1 MNQGRKALNWQAI
14 CAGRDLLKEI
24 QLLEKYGRDRFEK
37 VFRKQIALEI
47 MNPTEIRI
55 KTGCAGD
62 SLD

>member
-1 MNQGRKALNWQAI
+1 MHQGRKELNWQAI
-14 CAGRDLLKEI
+14 CEGRDLLKEI
-24 QLLEKYGRDRFEK
+24 QDLEREGRAQFEK

-47 MNPTEIRI
+47 INPTEIRI